1 MKKIFFLILILF
13 SIKIFAEEKTAF
25 FIPPK
30 NWVILNPKIYTKY
43 IKVIFA
49 KNEKTICRPTIILSM
64 QETDLSLDDYTN
76 KAKKEHE
83 IDPNITYKILGP
95 LDLLNGKAILS
106 EVCKTVNTIDYKI
119 LQLILIKDCIA
130 YVLTAASKKGDI
142 VDNYKIFTDSF
153 KTFELLDDLFSKVS
167 IKSKKNLLASKYKSL
182 IASSKKLDEKQNTK
196 NLVSFEKYLDKNY
209 PNEGKYFTML
219 VVEKALKEIKD
230 FKK

>member
-130 YVLTAASKKGDI
+130 YVLTAASKKEDI

-167 IKSKKNLLASKYKSL
+167 IKTKKNLLESKYKSL

-209 PNEGKYFTML
+209 QNEGKYFTML
-219 VVEKALKEIKD
+219 VVEKAFKEIKD